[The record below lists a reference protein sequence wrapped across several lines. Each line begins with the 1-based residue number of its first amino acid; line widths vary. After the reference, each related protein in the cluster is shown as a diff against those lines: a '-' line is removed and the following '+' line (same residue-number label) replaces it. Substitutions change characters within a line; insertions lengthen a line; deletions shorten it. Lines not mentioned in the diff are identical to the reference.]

1 MKPKINSV
9 IWKQGRK
16 KNTQVEQQKEER
28 ILKTEESLR
37 NILDNM
43 KHNNIHIMGIPE
55 GVKSEQRVKKLLEIM
70 TKNLADL
77 MKGKDT
83 QIQEAQ
89 RVPN

>member
-55 GVKSEQRVKKLLEIM
+55 GEDSKQGI
-70 TKNLADL
+70 KNLFEEV
-77 MKGKDT
+77 T
-83 QIQEAQ
+83 TESF
-89 RVPN
+89 PNLVK